1 MHIMKTSEVI
11 LHELQPYIFVILQK
25 NKISIENSP

>member
-1 MHIMKTSEVI
+1 MHTNKTSEVI

-25 NKISIENSP
+25 NKISI